1 MEKNK
6 TKCPICDNIV
16 EYSADY
22 TENILCEKHLYCD
35 KCGYTYHMSCSNPV
49 ESFCDYSIKDY
60 FKHTYYRL
68 KSKNKQEV
76 VRLLIKR
83 HKDQKVDQS
92 NLTLIELECKQ
103 IEAETKVIEENI
115 QLDEELKQAQI
126 NKLNA
131 EARLIE
137 LQTEILQAQ
146 ANLNATLNIRD
157 SKYIN

>member
-6 TKCPICDNIV
+6 TKCPICGNIV

-35 KCGYTYHMSCSNPV
+35 KCGYTYHMSYNNPV

-68 KSKNKQEV
+68 KSKNKQKV
-76 VRLLIKR
+76 VKLLIKR
-83 HKDQKVDQS
+83 HQNKD
-92 NLTLIELECKQ
+92 LISRESEHQLVL
-103 IEAETKVIEENI
+103 AETKK
-115 QLDEELKQAQI
+115 LQAETE
-126 NKLNA
+126 KLNA